1 MRRLAIH
8 DLIARSA
15 QEPAV
20 TDLLLRHLPGETD
33 EKAALLIIRHAA
45 ASGALAALPVLLA
58 LYQDSRTPVRIA
70 MAAIRAHDAMA
81 GHEP

>member
-15 QEPAV
+15 RDPAV
-20 TDLLLRHLPGETD
+20 VDLLIRHLPGETD

-45 ASGALAALPVLLA
+45 ASGAHAATPVLLA
-58 LYQDSRTPVRIA
+58 LYQDARTPVRIA

-81 GHEP
+81 GLGP